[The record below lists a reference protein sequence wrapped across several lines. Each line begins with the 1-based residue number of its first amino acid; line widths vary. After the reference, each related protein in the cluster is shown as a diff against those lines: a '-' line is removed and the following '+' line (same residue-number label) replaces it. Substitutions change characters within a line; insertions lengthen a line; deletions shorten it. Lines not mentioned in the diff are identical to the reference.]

1 MTVSLTT
8 RGILCTSSPSIARST
23 WGIICIPL
31 AFFTPFFVVGPSSD
45 SPSVTLLGK
54 KQVDLVENIIALIGT
69 PISTII
75 TSPDLKLLDV
85 KEVILINNP
94 ELKLASPEIE
104 GDDEEIFNKEDPEL
118 IKGPK

>member
-8 RGILCTSSPSIARST
+8 RGILCTSSPSIASST

-54 KQVDLVENIIALIGT
+54 KQVNLVENIISLIGT
-69 PISTII
+69 PISPTI

-94 ELKLASPEIE
+94 ELELSSSGNGE
-104 GDDEEIFNKEDPEL
+104 DEEIYNKEDPEL
-118 IKGPK
+118 FKGPK